1 MQLKQVLDRKFPGI
15 QISSSNYPPP
25 AQKVAMANMVSVG
38 MMGTIGMTLAGD
50 KIFSML
56 GMAPPEFYTSLTS
69 NKFGTCVGAWFIG
82 NTIYQNLISTG
93 AFEVYYNGE
102 AIFSKLETGSLP
114 DVRRIVTDLG
124 AVMDEKGRVG
134 SRRYKPA
141 SLDRDPEEEGE
152 EEDPDDAMY

>member
-50 KIFSML
+50 KIFAML
-56 GMAPPEFYTSLTS
+56 GMEPPELYTSMSS

-102 AIFSKLETGSLP
+102 PIFSKLETGSLP
-114 DVRRIVTDLG
+114 DVRRIVTDLS
-124 AVMDEKGRVG
+124 AVIDVKGRDG
-134 SRRYKPA
+134 SPRYKPA
-141 SLDRDPEEEGE
+141 SLGRDTEEEQEEEEGH
-152 EEDPDDAMY
+152 DAIY